1 MSTELKKRLLRLL
14 EEDEEFR
21 YAVAGRLGMLEILKR
36 LDENT
41 AAIRDLQGQVAG
53 LQRQMVGLQE
63 QVVALQ
69 RQAAEHSKA
78 VRDLQR
84 QVADNTAAI
93 RSLQEQVAEHSKA
106 VRDLQEQVV
115 ALQRQVADNTAAIK
129 QLQEQVAE
137 HSKAIMSL
145 QRTVTAIGA
154 RWGMLA
160 EKAFREGMRGLVERI
175 FGGRVRKWTV
185 YDEEGLVHGRPSIVD
200 VDLVVTDKEHV
211 LVEIKSSVSRADVYE
226 LWRVARLYEKRTGV
240 RPRLAVVSPF
250 VDPRARETA
259 EELEIEVY
267 TGT

>member
-41 AAIRDLQGQVAG
+41 AAIRDLQGQVA
-53 LQRQMVGLQE
+53 
-63 QVVALQ
+63 
-69 RQAAEHSKA
+69 EHSM
-78 VRDLQR
+78 
-84 QVADNTAAI
+84 AI
-93 RSLQEQVAEHSKA
+93 
-106 VRDLQEQVV
+106 
-115 ALQRQVADNTAAIK
+115 I
-129 QLQEQVAE
+129 
-137 HSKAIMSL
+137 SL

-154 RWGMLA
+154 RWGILA
-160 EKAFREGMRGLVERI
+160 EEAFREGMRGLVERI